1 MSYGLKQSQIIVKP
15 LADATKGAIELNR
28 DVTGNPTN
36 NVILTDIYLGDNE
49 HMIYDPATGHV
60 CGTVSHFK
68 TGFVNGELTSPTTSN
83 SEYALVAATLL
94 DGVTASTF
102 TPSYF
107 QVGHFA
113 VSAATITDFNGGTL
127 ILNAGESLGH
137 IDLHDNMIVMHPQP
151 ASIASNTKKDMG
163 FVFSRSSDTASMLFL
178 DATDG
183 EFYLKTVTHA
193 GGLDIDVHN
202 LGATSGT
209 LTLATLNVGALNI
222 GGTLVPTSYALGDLS
237 NVTLGTLVSGQVLK
251 YDGSTWYNGT
261 DESGAALAGLT
272 DVNLGTYADGQF
284 LQYDLGTT
292 SWINI
297 ADVKVARP
305 SYDAW
310 VYNHGANAF
319 QGSGDLGAVTGD
331 TLTLSAPASH
341 IMESIVLVGNSHTT
355 GSNVILPSIGDLV
368 GISSSGGFKMTIKN
382 TGTQVITITRGN
394 TDLIDGETSIELPLQ
409 YSSVT
414 LTTDGLNK
422 WYII

>member
-28 DVTGNPTN
+28 DVTGNPEN

-49 HMIYDPATGHV
+49 HMIYDPTSGEVTGV
-60 CGTVSHFK
+60 VSHFK
-68 TGFVNGELTSPTTSN
+68 TGFINGQLTSN

-113 VSAATITDFNGGTL
+113 VSAATITNFNGGTL
-127 ILNAGESLGH
+127 ILSAGESLGH

-151 ASIASNTKKDMG
+151 ASIADNTKKDMG

-178 DATDG
+178 ATDG

-237 NVTLGTLVSGQVLK
+237 NVTLGTLANGQVLK
-251 YDGSTWYNGT
+251 YDSATSTWYNGT
-261 DESGAALAGLT
+261 DESGAALAGLS
-272 DVNLGTYADGQF
+272 DVNLGTLAGGEF

-292 SWINI
+292 SWVNI
-297 ADVKVARP
+297 ADIKVARP
-305 SYDAW
+305 SYDVW
-310 VYNHGANAF
+310 VYDSGESAF
-319 QGSGDLGAVTGD
+319 QGSGDLGGVTGG

-355 GSNVILPSIGDLV
+355 GSIVILPSIEDLV
-368 GISSSGGFKMTIKN
+368 GISTSGGFKMTIKN
-382 TGTQVITITRGN
+382 TGTEVITITRGN

-414 LTTDGLNK
+414 LTTDGATN